1 MANRAIQAAHA
12 VPAAGR
18 DHPES
23 GHRSVDILKKS
34 PILSDTAKFRHPA
47 EPQSCHPMPGHG
59 FRFNQQKAI
68 PFVSTAL
75 AQELIEAGVHF
86 GHRSSR
92 WNPKMRPYIFGRK
105 NLIHII
111 DVRETIRGLLR
122 GRKYLKQVAATGSLV
137 LFVGTKRQGQEAIA
151 REAGRC
157 GMPYVSDRWLGG
169 TLTNFRT
176 IRNRLARLE
185 ELEELLPSDAF
196 SSYSKKMQS
205 SLRREHRKMLRNLGG
220 IRTLSRLPECLV
232 VFDPKKE
239 KNAINEARKMGITT
253 VALIDTDCDPDL
265 VDLPIPG
272 NDDSIRSIE
281 LVAARLADAIL
292 EGKAS
297 LEATAQSQ
305 GERKDSESKP
315 AKPAP
320 RARGNVSPPPAKP
333 AKA

>member
-1 MANRAIQAAHA
+1 MSN
-12 VPAAGR
+12 V
-18 DHPES
+18 
-23 GHRSVDILKKS
+23 
-34 PILSDTAKFRHPA
+34 
-47 EPQSCHPMPGHG
+47 
-59 FRFNQQKAI
+59 
-68 PFVSTAL
+68 L

-86 GHRSSR
+86 GHRASR
-92 WNPKMRPYIFGRK
+92 WNPKMRPYIHGRR

-122 GRKYLKQVAATGSLV
+122 ARKYLKQVASSGVLV
-137 LFVGTKRQGQEAIA
+137 LFVGTKRQGAEAVA
-151 REAGRC
+151 REAARC

-176 IRNRLARLE
+176 IRNRLSRLE
-185 ELEELLPSDAF
+185 ELDVLIPSEAF

-239 KNAINEARKMGITT
+239 KNAVNEARKMGITT
-253 VALIDTDCDPDL
+253 VALIDTDCDPD
-265 VDLPIPG
+265 VIDLPIPG

-292 EGKAS
+292 EGKAQ
-297 LEATAQSQ
+297 TAAASQ
-305 GERKDSESKP
+305 AQAEGAEVGGAAGEEGKASKSAP
-315 AKPAP
+315 KARANVKRAVPKPP
-320 RARGNVSPPPAKP
+320 KT
-333 AKA
+333 